1 MWKMSC
7 RLNFWRFL
15 NGRNTF
21 LKSLL
26 RKLAS
31 LEQARLQLSNWG
43 KWKEKFLWEE
53 KLKVF
58 FEVGRYI
65 IPDCEVEDQIH
76 FIASNYQSE
85 ENWLHDVCIFFF
97 FFPFLKF
104 STKNLNLLSVCM
116 LWDDWSLWTHTIT
129 PHFEPSQFFLKSH
142 FVVH

>member
-31 LEQARLQLSNWG
+31 MEQARLQLSNWG

-97 FFPFLKF
+97 FFLFWNFQPKTWICWVCVCFEMTDHCELIPSHLISSLHNF
-104 STKNLNLLSVCM
+104 S
-116 LWDDWSLWTHTIT
+116 
-129 PHFEPSQFFLKSH
+129 
-142 FVVH
+142 